1 MNHHQLSS
9 LRSEMASGP
18 RIFSEE
24 FLNSQ
29 KEKARTVFLTAL
41 GLLCLCAVATY
52 LSFSYFNESAAW
64 VAHTQEVRA
73 VVGDLESSL
82 NNAARARLAYLVSG
96 EDAALAGYQKAASQI
111 SEPMRQL
118 KELTKDNPVQVDNC
132 AQLDSATTAR
142 LQAWRASVEAKQ
154 AGKPVD
160 LSSLIRQNMELSSR
174 SALLTA
180 AIRSEEN
187 RLLSHRAN
195 VARRGFLL
203 ASLVVISSFVVALFL
218 LYLHFRLLTAE
229 LRATEK
235 AEKAA
240 AEAYSREAALHHE
253 ADRFR
258 LFIEAVNDYAI
269 FTLDSD
275 GRITSWNKGAER
287 LKGYAPSEIIGKHFS
302 CFFPEDDARKGEPQR
317 QLEAAARQGRY
328 DCENWRVR
336 KDGSRFWANIVLT
349 AIRDDQGK
357 LVGFAKVTRDFTE
370 RMRAQEA
377 LQSANIELAAEV
389 AERKSAE
396 KRLAISEKSLRELSL
411 HLLSTQDEERRR
423 IGRELHDSLGQYL
436 VMLKMNLDSLES
448 SLGPQQANGVGQELR
463 QSIRLAEDSLKEVR
477 TISYLLYPPMLEEMG
492 LKSAI
497 PWYLDGFSKRSAI
510 ATNFE
515 IETGFGRLARE
526 VELALFRVLQE
537 SLTNVHRH
545 SGSSTASIRLSLTNG
560 AVVLQIQDQGNGIP
574 TKLMEESDQDWLGSL
589 GVGLRGMSERMRQ
602 LGGKLEVAS
611 TATGTTVTAS
621 VPGIRAVPV

>member
-357 LVGFAKVTRDFTE
+357 LAGFAKVTRDFTE

>member
-1 MNHHQLSS
+1 
-9 LRSEMASGP
+9 MASSS
-18 RIFSEE
+18 RVFNEE
-24 FLNSQ
+24 FLHSQ
-29 KEKARTVFLTAL
+29 KAKARTVFLAAL

-64 VAHTQEVRA
+64 VAHSQEVRA

-82 NNAARARLAYLVSG
+82 NNASRARLAYLISG
-96 EDAALAGYQKAASQI
+96 EDAALAEYQKAASQI

-118 KELTKDNPVQVDNC
+118 RELTKDNPVQVDNC

-142 LQAWRASVEAKQ
+142 LQAWHVSVEAKQ

-160 LSSLIRQNMELSSR
+160 WSRLIRQNIEFSSR
-174 SALLTA
+174 SAPLTA

-187 RLLSHRAN
+187 RLLSHRTS

-203 ASLVVISSFVVALFL
+203 ASLVVISSFLVALFL
-218 LYLHFRLLTAE
+218 LYLYFRLLTAE
-229 LRATEK
+229 LRASEKTEM
-235 AEKAA
+235 AA
-240 AEAYSREAALHHE
+240 AEAYRREAALHHE

-258 LFIEAVNDYAI
+258 LFIETVNDYAI

-275 GRITSWNKGAER
+275 GRVTSWNKGAER

-328 DCENWRVR
+328 ECENWRVR

-349 AIRDDQGK
+349 AIRDDRGK
-357 LVGFAKVTRDFTE
+357 LVGFAKVTRDSTE

-377 LQSANIELAAEV
+377 LQSANIKLAAEV

-436 VMLKMNLDSLES
+436 AMLKMNLDSLES

-463 QSIRLAEDSLKEVR
+463 QCIRLAEDSLKEVR

-515 IETGFGRLARE
+515 IETGFGRLAPE

-545 SGSSTASIRLSLTNG
+545 SGSSTASVRLSLADG
-560 AVVLQIQDQGNGIP
+560 AAVLQIQDRGNGIP
-574 TKLMEESDQDWLGSL
+574 TKLMEESGQDWLGSL

-621 VPGIRAVPV
+621 LPGTRAVAV

>member
-1 MNHHQLSS
+1 
-9 LRSEMASGP
+9 MA
-18 RIFSEE
+18 RTRVFSDE
-24 FLNSQ
+24 FLHSQ
-29 KEKARTVFLTAL
+29 KAKARTIFLAAL

-82 NNAARARLAYLVSG
+82 NNAARARLAYLISG
-96 EDAALAGYQKAASQI
+96 EDAALAEYQKAASQI

-328 DCENWRVR
+328 DGENWRVR

-349 AIRDDQGK
+349 AIRDNQGK

-545 SGSSTASIRLSLTNG
+545 SGSSTANVRLSMAG
-560 AVVLQIQDQGNGIP
+560 GPVVLQIRDKGNGIP
-574 TKLMEESDQDWLGSL
+574 TKLMEESGQDWLGSL

-621 VPGIRAVPV
+621 VPGTRAVPV

>member
-1 MNHHQLSS
+1 M
-9 LRSEMASGP
+9 
-18 RIFSEE
+18 
-24 FLNSQ
+24 
-29 KEKARTVFLTAL
+29 
-41 GLLCLCAVATY
+41 
-52 LSFSYFNESAAW
+52 
-64 VAHTQEVRA
+64 
-73 VVGDLESSL
+73 
-82 NNAARARLAYLVSG
+82 
-96 EDAALAGYQKAASQI
+96 
-111 SEPMRQL
+111 
-118 KELTKDNPVQVDNC
+118 
-132 AQLDSATTAR
+132 
-142 LQAWRASVEAKQ
+142 
-154 AGKPVD
+154 
-160 LSSLIRQNMELSSR
+160 
-174 SALLTA
+174 
-180 AIRSEEN
+180 
-187 RLLSHRAN
+187 
-195 VARRGFLL
+195 
-203 ASLVVISSFVVALFL
+203 
-218 LYLHFRLLTAE
+218 
-229 LRATEK
+229 
-235 AEKAA
+235 AA
-240 AEAYSREAALHHE
+240 AEAYRREAALHHE

-275 GRITSWNKGAER
+275 GRVTSWNKGAER

-377 LQSANIELAAEV
+377 LQSANTELAAEV

-463 QSIRLAEDSLKEVR
+463 QCIRLAEDSLKEVR

-515 IETGFGRLARE
+515 IEAGFGRLAPE

-545 SGSSTASIRLSLTNG
+545 SGSSTANVRLSMAG
-560 AVVLQIQDQGNGIP
+560 GPVVLQIRDKGNGIP
-574 TKLMEESDQDWLGSL
+574 TKLMEESGQDWLGSL

-621 VPGIRAVPV
+621 VPGTRAVPV

>member
-1 MNHHQLSS
+1 MNSS
-9 LRSEMASGP
+9 PS
-18 RIFSEE
+18 IFSED
-24 FLNSQ
+24 FLHPQ
-29 KEKARTVFLTAL
+29 KKARAVFLTAL

-52 LSFSYFNESAAW
+52 LSFSYFKDSEAW
-64 VAHTQEVRA
+64 VAHTQEARA
-73 VVGDLESSL
+73 VVGDLEAAL
-82 NNAARARLAYLVSG
+82 NNAARARLAYLISG
-96 EDAALAGYQKAASQI
+96 EDAALTEYQTATSQI
-111 SEPMRQL
+111 AEPMRQL
-118 KELTKDNPVQVDNC
+118 QELTKDNPAQADNC

-142 LQAWRASVEAKQ
+142 LQAWRVSVEAKQ

-160 LSSLIRQNMELSSR
+160 LSSLIRQNMEFSSR
-174 SALLTA
+174 SALFTA

-187 RLLSHRAN
+187 RLLRHRTS

-203 ASLVVISSFVVALFL
+203 ASLVVISSFVVALSL
-218 LYLHFRLLTAE
+218 LYLHFRFLTAE
-229 LRATEK
+229 LQATEK
-235 AEKAA
+235 AEMAA
-240 AEAYSREAALHHE
+240 AEAYTREAALRHE

-275 GRITSWNKGAER
+275 GRVTSWNKGAER

-302 CFFPEDDARKGEPQR
+302 CFFPEDDIRNGEPQR
-317 QLEAAARQGRY
+317 QLDATAKQGRY

-370 RMRAQEA
+370 RMRSQEA
-377 LQSANIELAAEV
+377 LQSAVTELAGEV

-448 SLGPQQANGVGQELR
+448 SLGSQQANGVGHELR
-463 QSIRLAEDSLKEVR
+463 QCIRLAEDSLKEVR

-497 PWYLDGFSKRSAI
+497 PWYLEGFSKRSAI

-515 IETGFGRLARE
+515 IETGFGRLAPE

-545 SGSSTASIRLSLTNG
+545 SGSSTANVRLSMADG
-560 AVVLQIQDQGNGIP
+560 AIVLQIRDQGNGIP
-574 TKLMEESDQDWLGSL
+574 TRLLEESGQDWLGSL

-611 TATGTTVTAS
+611 TPTGTTVTAS
-621 VPGIRAVPV
+621 VPSTRAVA

>member
-1 MNHHQLSS
+1 
-9 LRSEMASGP
+9 MASSSG
-18 RIFSEE
+18 IFSEG

-29 KEKARTVFLTAL
+29 KAKAHTVFLAAL

-52 LSFSYFNESAAW
+52 LSFSYFKASEAS

-73 VVGDLESSL
+73 VVGDLEAAL
-82 NNAARARLAYLVSG
+82 NNAARARLAYLISG
-96 EDAALAGYQKAASQI
+96 EDAALAEYQNAASQI

-118 KELTKDNPVQVDNC
+118 KALTKDNPVQIDNC

-142 LQAWRASVEAKQ
+142 LQAWRASLETKQ

-160 LSSLIRQNMELSSR
+160 LSGLIRQNMEFSSR

-187 RLLSHRAN
+187 RLLSHRTS
-195 VARRGFLL
+195 VARHGFLL
-203 ASLVVISSFVVALFL
+203 ASLIVISSFLVALFL

-235 AEKAA
+235 AEMAA
-240 AEAYSREAALHHE
+240 SEACTREAALHHE

-275 GRITSWNKGAER
+275 GRVTSWNRGAER

-302 CFFPEDDARKGEPQR
+302 CFYPEDAIRNGEPQR
-317 QLEAAARQGRY
+317 HLDAVARQGRY
-328 DCENWRVR
+328 EYEGWRVR
-336 KDGSRFWANIVLT
+336 KDDSRFWANVVLT
-349 AIRDDQGK
+349 AIRDDQER
-357 LVGFAKVTRDFTE
+357 LVGFAKITRDFTE

-377 LQSANIELAAEV
+377 LQAANARLTAEV
-389 AERKSAE
+389 AERQSAE
-396 KRLAISEKSLRELSL
+396 NRLAISEKSLRELSL

-436 VMLKMNLDSLES
+436 VMMKMNLDSLES
-448 SLGPQQANGVGQELR
+448 SLGAQQADGVDQELR
-463 QSIRLAEDSLKEVR
+463 QCIHLAEDSLKEVR

-510 ATNFE
+510 VTNFE
-515 IETGFGRLARE
+515 IKTGFGRLVPE

-545 SGSSTASIRLSLTNG
+545 SGSSTASVRLSFANG
-560 AVVLQIQDQGNGIP
+560 AVVLQIQDKGNGIP
-574 TKLMEESDQDWLGSL
+574 TKLMEESGQDWLGSL

-611 TATGTTVTAS
+611 TVTGTTVTAS
-621 VPGIRAVPV
+621 VPSTRAMPM

>member
-1 MNHHQLSS
+1 
-9 LRSEMASGP
+9 MART
-18 RIFSEE
+18 RIFSDE
-24 FLNSQ
+24 FLHSE
-29 KEKARTVFLTAL
+29 KAKARTVFLAAL
-41 GLLCLCAVATY
+41 GLLCLCALATY

-82 NNAARARLAYLVSG
+82 NNAARARLAYLISG
-96 EDAALAGYQKAASQI
+96 ENTALAEYQKAASQI

-142 LQAWRASVEAKQ
+142 LQAWRVSVEAKQ

-160 LSSLIRQNMELSSR
+160 LSGLIRQNMEVSSR
-174 SALLTA
+174 TALLTA

-187 RLLSHRAN
+187 RLLSHRTS

-203 ASLVVISSFVVALFL
+203 ASLVVISSFLVALFL

-235 AEKAA
+235 TEMAA
-240 AEAYSREAALHHE
+240 AEAYRREAALHHE

-275 GRITSWNKGAER
+275 GRVTSWNKGAER

-377 LQSANIELAAEV
+377 LQSANTKLAAEV

-448 SLGPQQANGVGQELR
+448 SLGTQQANGTGDELR
-463 QSIRLAEDSLKEVR
+463 QCIRLAEDSLKEVR

-510 ATNFE
+510 ATTFE
-515 IETGFGRLARE
+515 VETGFGRLPRE

-545 SGSSTASIRLSLTNG
+545 SGSSTATVRLSLTNG
-560 AVVLQIQDQGNGIP
+560 AVVLQIQDKGNGIP
-574 TKLMEESDQDWLGSL
+574 TELMEESGEDWLGSL

-621 VPGIRAVPV
+621 VPGTRAMPV